1 MNAAERHRLGPS
13 PGLSGGFAFF
23 RFSMEYASRCS
34 MVQPGATKINVWQS
48 SFEFA
53 TSVSPV
59 MQLSVRFRS
68 LLMVILLSV
77 PAFAQGKQ
85 DEPTKKVDGKAG
97 TAEKTDPASEPKAKK
112 ADRNKTKPRTP
123 ATKEEAAQTKIGVR
137 QIKIGGDYVDLVQP
151 SGLDP
156 LSLLGGSAGAT
167 RSFFK
172 LTRFLDSFSE
182 DDDFDH
188 LVVDLSSGFSMN
200 SAQLDELSRHIKNVT
215 DAGKKTHA
223 WLESASREALE
234 IASMCDTVYMADF
247 GEVDFPSVSMQSMY
261 YRDAMD
267 LVGIKASVVRA
278 GDFKGAVE
286 PYLNTRMSDHLRRHY
301 LDMLTT
307 INDAAVDRIAKG
319 RGLKTADVR
328 EMQSKRM
335 WLAKEVLAK
344 GLVDKLA
351 PYGAMQ
357 KAIGEDIGEN
367 LNWVTPNKAAKKEVS
382 FFQLMGEMMA
392 GNNSNGSV
400 QDNTIVVL
408 HLSGAIVDE
417 GGAGS
422 IVAGPTVERIQKL
435 TDEDRV
441 KGVVVRINSPG
452 GSATASEAIRQALKK
467 LAEKKPTVISMG
479 DVAASG
485 GYWISC
491 IGTPIYAERGTV
503 TGSIGVFAMKLS
515 GGALM
520 RRIGLHTENINLD
533 ESASL
538 FSLDRGFTE
547 DEIKAMQKSIDSVY
561 GRFLKLVSGARKIPV
576 EKLRTLAGGRVWSGS
591 QAIRNKLV
599 DQIGG
604 VDDCIGHIAKRAKL
618 GEEYKVTH
626 RPITKSGLDLSSL
639 LGSEDEDI
647 ISIDH
652 LGGRLLQMNSV
663 TLRLLRKQG
672 LNTDTLQLLIKD
684 SLETQQKPT
693 AWLMGPSS
701 LSIR

>member
-1 MNAAERHRLGPS
+1 MRRL
-13 PGLSGGFAFF
+13 
-23 RFSMEYASRCS
+23 
-34 MVQPGATKINVWQS
+34 
-48 SFEFA
+48 
-53 TSVSPV
+53 
-59 MQLSVRFRS
+59 VRFHF
-68 LLMVILLSV
+68 LLMVFLLSV
-77 PAFAQGKQ
+77 PAVAQDKQ
-85 DEPTKKVDGKAG
+85 AEPKKAEQEKSAK
-97 TAEKTDPASEPKAKK
+97 AEKAKPAAANKSQDAEKK
-112 ADRNKTKPRTP
+112 QASKPTNVE
-123 ATKEEAAQTKIGVR
+123 KKEAAPPKIGVR
-137 QIKIGGDYVDLVQP
+137 QIKISGDYVDLVQP
-151 SGLDP
+151 AALDP
-156 LSLLGGSAGAT
+156 LSLLGGAPGAK
-167 RSFFK
+167 RSFFR
-172 LTRFLDSFSE
+172 LTAFLDSFSG
-182 DDDFDH
+182 DADFDH

-200 SAQLDELSRHIKNVT
+200 SAQLDELSRHFKKVA

-223 WLESASREALE
+223 WLESANREALE
-234 IASMCDTVYMADF
+234 IASMCDNVYMADF
-247 GEVDFPSVSMQSMY
+247 GEVDLPSVSMQSMF

-267 LVGIKASVVRA
+267 LVGVKASVVRA

-286 PYLNTRMSDHLRRHY
+286 PYLNARMSDHLRQHY
-301 LDMLTT
+301 LDMLTS

-328 EMQSKRM
+328 ELQSQRM
-335 WLAKEVLAK
+335 WLAKDALAK

-357 KAIGEDIGEN
+357 KAIGDDIGEN
-367 LNWVTPNKAAKKEVS
+367 LNWVTPKKAAKKDVS
-382 FFQLMGEMMA
+382 FFQLMGELI
-392 GNNSNGSV
+392 GGSNSTGSV

-408 HLSGAIVDE
+408 HLSGTIVDE

-422 IVAGPTVERIQKL
+422 IAAGPTVERIQKL

-520 RRIGLHTENINLD
+520 RRVGLHTENIQLD

-547 DEIKAMQKSIDSVY
+547 DETRAMQKSIDSVY
-561 GRFLKLVSGARKIPV
+561 GRFLRLVSGARKIPV

-591 QAIRNKLV
+591 QAIRKKLV

-604 VDDCIGHIAKRAKL
+604 VDDCIRHIAKQAKL
-618 GEEYKVTH
+618 GDQYKVTH
-626 RPITKSGLDLSSL
+626 RPITKPGLDLSSL
-639 LGSEDEDI
+639 LGSEDQDI
-647 ISIDH
+647 IS
-652 LGGRLLQMNSV
+652 LGRQGASLLQANSI
-663 TLRLLRKQG
+663 TLRLLRAQG
-672 LNTDTLQLLIKD
+672 LNTDTLQLLIND
-684 SLETQQKPT
+684 SLETHQKPT

>member
-1 MNAAERHRLGPS
+1 MHPA
-13 PGLSGGFAFF
+13 
-23 RFSMEYASRCS
+23 
-34 MVQPGATKINVWQS
+34 
-48 SFEFA
+48 
-53 TSVSPV
+53 
-59 MQLSVRFRS
+59 VRFRF
-68 LLMVILLSV
+68 LLMVIVLSV
-77 PAFAQGKQ
+77 PTFAQDRQAESSKA
-85 DEPTKKVDGKAG
+85 VNGKA
-97 TAEKTDPASEPKAKK
+97 AKSEKTEPVSAANGKKSDDKDSKKQAPVAKKESPEPKVS
-112 ADRNKTKPRTP
+112 
-123 ATKEEAAQTKIGVR
+123 VR
-137 QIKIGGDYVDLVQP
+137 QIKISGDYVDLVQP
-151 SGLDP
+151 AGLDP
-156 LSLLGGSAGAT
+156 LSLLGGGPGAK
-167 RSFFK
+167 RSYFK
-172 LTRFLDSFSE
+172 LTQFLDSFSG

-200 SAQLDELSRHIKNVT
+200 SAQLDELSRHFKKVT
-215 DAGKKTHA
+215 DSGKKTHA

-247 GEVDFPSVSMQSMY
+247 GEVDIPSVSMQSMF

-267 LVGIKASVVRA
+267 LVGVKASVVRA

-286 PYLNTRMSDHLRRHY
+286 PYLNARMSDHLRQHY
-301 LDMLTT
+301 LSMLTS
-307 INDAAVDRIAKG
+307 INDAAVSRIAKG

-335 WLAKEVLAK
+335 WLAKEALAK

-351 PYGAMQ
+351 PYGSMQ
-357 KAIGEDIGEN
+357 KAIGDDIGQN
-367 LNWVTPNKAAKKEVS
+367 LNWVTPKKAAKKDVS
-382 FFQLMGEMMA
+382 FFQLMGELMA
-392 GNNSNGSV
+392 GSNSNGSV
-400 QDNTIVVL
+400 QDNAIVVL

-422 IVAGPTVERIQKL
+422 IVAGPTVERIEKL

-520 RRIGLHTENINLD
+520 RRIGLHTENIQLD

-547 DEIKAMQKSIDSVY
+547 GETDVMQKSIDSVY

-591 QAIRNKLV
+591 QAIQKKLV

-604 VDDCIGHIAKRAKL
+604 VDDCVRYIAKKAAL
-618 GEEYKVTH
+618 GDKYKVTH

-639 LGSEDEDI
+639 LGGEDEDI
-647 ISIDH
+647 ISIDR
-652 LGGRLLQMNSV
+652 LGARLLQANST

-672 LNTDTLQLLIKD
+672 LNTDTLQLLIND
-684 SLETQQKPT
+684 SLETHQKPT
-693 AWLMGPSS
+693 AWLMDPSC

>member
-1 MNAAERHRLGPS
+1 MSPAMHPS
-13 PGLSGGFAFF
+13 VCF
-23 RFSMEYASRCS
+23 RF
-34 MVQPGATKINVWQS
+34 
-48 SFEFA
+48 
-53 TSVSPV
+53 
-59 MQLSVRFRS
+59 
-68 LLMVILLSV
+68 LLFMIVLSV
-77 PAFAQGKQ
+77 PVLAQDKQAEGKKTAN
-85 DEPTKKVDGKAG
+85 EKAAKG
-97 TAEKTDPASEPKAKK
+97 EKTEPADLPKAKQ
-112 ADRNKTKPRTP
+112 ADKKEAKKPTP
-123 ATKEEAAQTKIGVR
+123 SSKKEAAQPKIGVR
-137 QIKIGGDYVDLVQP
+137 QIKIKGDYVDLVQP

-156 LSLLGGSAGAT
+156 LSLLGSSPGAK

-182 DDDFDH
+182 DDDFKH
-188 LVVDLSSGFSMN
+188 LVVDLSMGFSMN
-200 SAQLDELSRHIKNVT
+200 AAQLDELSRHFKKVT

-247 GEVDFPSVSMQSMY
+247 GEVDLPSVSMQSMY

-267 LVGIKASVVRA
+267 LVGVKASVVRA

-286 PYLNTRMSDHLRRHY
+286 PYLNTRMSDHLRQHY

-328 EMQSKRM
+328 ELQSQRM
-335 WLAKEVLAK
+335 WLAKEALAK

-357 KAIGEDIGEN
+357 EAIGADIGEN
-367 LNWVTPNKAAKKEVS
+367 LNWVTPKKAAKKDVS
-382 FFQLMGEMMA
+382 FFQLMGELMA
-392 GNNSNGSV
+392 GDSSNGSV

-408 HLSGAIVDE
+408 HLSGAIVNE
-417 GGAGS
+417 GGADS
-422 IVAGPTVERIQKL
+422 IAAGPTVERIQKL

-520 RRIGLHTENINLD
+520 RRIGLHTENIQLD

-576 EKLRTLAGGRVWSGS
+576 EKLRMLAGGRVWSGS
-591 QAIRNKLV
+591 QAVRRKLV

-604 VDDCIGHIAKRAKL
+604 VDDCIRHIAKKAEL
-618 GEEYKVTH
+618 GDEYKVTH

-639 LGSEDEDI
+639 LGGEDEDI
-647 ISIDH
+647 ISIDR
-652 LGGRLLQMNSV
+652 LGGKLLQANSV
-663 TLRLLRKQG
+663 TLRLLRTQG
-672 LNTDTLQLLIKD
+672 LNTDTLQLLIND
-684 SLETQQKPT
+684 SLETHQKPT
-693 AWLMGPSS
+693 AWLMAPSS

>member
-1 MNAAERHRLGPS
+1 M
-13 PGLSGGFAFF
+13 
-23 RFSMEYASRCS
+23 
-34 MVQPGATKINVWQS
+34 QP
-48 SFEFA
+48 
-53 TSVSPV
+53 
-59 MQLSVRFRS
+59 SVRFCF
-68 LLMVILLSV
+68 LLMVMLLSV
-77 PAFAQGKQ
+77 PVLAQDKQ
-85 DEPTKKVDGKAG
+85 AVEKKSVDGKA
-97 TAEKTDPASEPKAKK
+97 TKAEKAEPVSEAKPADKK
-112 ADRNKTKPRTP
+112 AEKKPNS
-123 ATKEEAAQTKIGVR
+123 AVDKEAPKPKIGVR
-137 QIKIGGDYVDLVQP
+137 QIKISGDYVDLVQP
-151 SGLDP
+151 AGLDP
-156 LSLLGGSAGAT
+156 LSLLSGGPGAT
-167 RSFFK
+167 RSYFK
-172 LTRFLDSFSE
+172 LTSFLDSFSE

-200 SAQLDELSRHIKNVT
+200 SAQLDELSRHLKKVT

-247 GEVDFPSVSMQSMY
+247 GEVDFPSVSMQSMF

-267 LVGIKASVVRA
+267 LVGVKASVVRA

-286 PYLNTRMSDHLRRHY
+286 PYLNSRMSDHLRQHY
-301 LDMLTT
+301 LNMLIS

-328 EMQSKRM
+328 EMQSQRM
-335 WLAKEVLAK
+335 WIAKEALAK

-351 PYGAMQ
+351 PYGSMQ
-357 KAIGEDIGEN
+357 QAIGDDIGDN
-367 LNWVTPNKAAKKEVS
+367 LNWVTPKKAAKKDVS
-382 FFQLMGEMMA
+382 FFQLMGELMA
-392 GNNSNGSV
+392 GSSSNGSV

-422 IVAGPTVERIQKL
+422 IAAGPTVEQIQKL
-435 TDEDRV
+435 TDEERV

-467 LAEKKPTVISMG
+467 LAEKKPTVVSMG

-520 RRIGLHTENINLD
+520 RRIGLHTENIELD

-547 DEIKAMQKSIDSVY
+547 DETKSLQKSIDSVY

-576 EKLRTLAGGRVWSGS
+576 DKLRTLAGGRVWSGT

-604 VDDCIGHIAKRAKL
+604 VDDCIQHIAKKARL
-618 GEEYKVTH
+618 GDEYKVTH

-647 ISIDH
+647 ISIDR
-652 LGGRLLQMNSV
+652 LGGRLLQANST

-672 LNTDTLQLLIKD
+672 LNTDTLQLLIND
-684 SLETQQKPT
+684 SLETHQKPT

>member
-1 MNAAERHRLGPS
+1 MSVVACLRAALLVALISFTAYGQDQKADS
-13 PGLSGGFAFF
+13 QNVGGDKPAPAAADE
-23 RFSMEYASRCS
+23 SKS
-34 MVQPGATKINVWQS
+34 
-48 SFEFA
+48 
-53 TSVSPV
+53 SVSD
-59 MQLSVRFRS
+59 
-68 LLMVILLSV
+68 
-77 PAFAQGKQ
+77 KQ
-85 DEPTKKVDGKAG
+85 ADKRTDSKQ
-97 TAEKTDPASEPKAKK
+97 AEAAKK
-112 ADRNKTKPRTP
+112 PEP
-123 ATKEEAAQTKIGVR
+123 EVKIGVR
-137 QIKIGGDYVDLVQP
+137 QIKMSGDYVDLVQP
-151 SGLDP
+151 VGLDP
-156 LSLLGGSAGAT
+156 LSLLGGSPGAQ

-172 LTRFLDSFSE
+172 LTSFLDRFAK

-188 LVVDLSSGFSMN
+188 LVIDLSSGFSMN
-200 SAQLDELSRHIKNVT
+200 SAQLDELSRHFKKVA

-234 IASMCDTVYMADF
+234 VASMCDRVYMADF
-247 GEVDFPSVSMQSMY
+247 GEVDLPSVSMQSMF

-267 LVGIKASVVRA
+267 LVGVKASVVRA

-286 PYLNTRMSDHLRRHY
+286 PYLNAKMSDHLRQHY

-319 RGLKTADVR
+319 RGLKPADVR
-328 EMQSKRM
+328 QMQARRM
-335 WLAKEVLAK
+335 WLAKEALAH

-351 PYGAMQ
+351 PYGSMQ
-357 KAIGEDIGEN
+357 KTIGEEIGES
-367 LNWVTPNKAAKKEVS
+367 LNWVTPKKAAKKNVS
-382 FFQLMGEMMA
+382 FFQLMGEIMA
-392 GNNSNGSV
+392 GNQSSGSV
-400 QDNTIVVL
+400 QDDTIVVL
-408 HLSGAIVDE
+408 HLSGSIVDA

-422 IVAGPTVERIQKL
+422 IAAGTTVERIEKL
-435 TDEDRV
+435 TNEDRV

-520 RRIGLHTENINLD
+520 RRVGLHTENIQLD

-538 FSLDRGFTE
+538 FSLDRGFT
-547 DEIKAMQKSIDSVY
+547 DEEVNAMQKSIDSVY
-561 GRFLKLVSGARKIPV
+561 GRFLKLVSSDREIPI

-591 QAIRNKLV
+591 QALRRKLV

-604 VDDCIGHIAKRAKL
+604 VDDCVAYIAKKADL
-618 GEEYKVTH
+618 GDEYKVTH
-626 RPITKSGLDLSSL
+626 RPLTESGLDLSSL
-639 LGSEDEDI
+639 LGNEDNDI
-647 ISIDH
+647 ISINPR
-652 LGGRLLQMNSV
+652 GGGLLPLDSAA
-663 TLRLLRKQG
+663 LKLLRAQG
-672 LNTDTLQLLIKD
+672 LNTETLQLLIRD
-684 SLETQQKPT
+684 SLESKQKPT
-693 AWLMGPSS
+693 TWLMGPAS

>member
-1 MNAAERHRLGPS
+1 MPR
-13 PGLSGGFAFF
+13 PG
-23 RFSMEYASRCS
+23 E
-34 MVQPGATKINVWQS
+34 TKLVARQS

-53 TSVSPV
+53 LPVSPA
-59 MQLSVRFRS
+59 MHPSVRFRS
-68 LLMVILLSV
+68 LLTVILLSV
-77 PAFAQGKQ
+77 PALAQDKQ
-85 DEPTKKVDGKAG
+85 AEATKTVDGKAAK
-97 TAEKTDPASEPKAKK
+97 AEKTEPASPPKAKQ
-112 ADRNKTKPRTP
+112 ADKKETKKPTP
-123 ATKEEAAQTKIGVR
+123 AAKKEAPQPKIGVR
-137 QIKIGGDYVDLVQP
+137 QIKISGDYVDLVQP
-151 SGLDP
+151 AGLDP
-156 LSLLGGSAGAT
+156 LSLLGGSPSAQ

-188 LVVDLSSGFSMN
+188 LVVDFSSGFSMN
-200 SAQLDELSRHIKNVT
+200 SAQLDELSRHFKKVT

-247 GEVDFPSVSMQSMY
+247 GEVDLPSVSMQSMF
-261 YRDAMD
+261 YRDALD
-267 LVGIKASVVRA
+267 LVGVKASVVRA

-286 PYLNTRMSDHLRRHY
+286 PYLNARMSDHLRQHY

-328 EMQSKRM
+328 ELQSQRM
-335 WLAKEVLAK
+335 WLAKDALAK

-357 KAIGEDIGEN
+357 KAIGDDIGEN
-367 LNWVTPNKAAKKEVS
+367 LNWVTPQKAAKKEVS
-382 FFQLMGEMMA
+382 FFQLMGELMA
-392 GNNSNGSV
+392 GNKSSGSV

-408 HLSGAIVDE
+408 HLSGAIVDQ

-422 IVAGPTVERIQKL
+422 IAAGPTVERIQKL

-520 RRIGLHTENINLD
+520 RRIGLHTENIHLD

-547 DEIKAMQKSIDSVY
+547 DESKAMQKSIDSVY

-591 QAIRNKLV
+591 QAVRKKLV

-604 VDDCIGHIAKRAKL
+604 VDDCIRHIAKKAEL
-618 GEEYKVTH
+618 GDEYKVTH

-639 LGSEDEDI
+639 LGSEDSDI
-647 ISIDH
+647 ISIDR
-652 LGGRLLQMNSV
+652 LGGRLLPTNSIAV
-663 TLRLLRKQG
+663 RLLKTQG
-672 LNTDTLQLLIKD
+672 LNTDTLQLLIND
-684 SLETQQKPT
+684 SLETHQKPT

>member
-1 MNAAERHRLGPS
+1 MRS
-13 PGLSGGFAFF
+13 SVWF
-23 RFSMEYASRCS
+23 RC
-34 MVQPGATKINVWQS
+34 
-48 SFEFA
+48 
-53 TSVSPV
+53 
-59 MQLSVRFRS
+59 
-68 LLMVILLSV
+68 LLLLLVLSV
-77 PAFAQGKQ
+77 PALAQ
-85 DEPTKKVDGKAG
+85 DRPSEPAKPGDGKAG
-97 TAEKTDPASEPKAKK
+97 KTEKTEPASPPKATGANEKE
-112 ADRNKTKPRTP
+112 ATKPTP
-123 ATKEEAAQTKIGVR
+123 ATKKAETKKAETKKDEAKKAEAKKEVTPPKIGVR
-137 QIKIGGDYVDLVQP
+137 QIKISGDYVDLVQP
-151 SGLDP
+151 AGLDP
-156 LSLLGGSAGAT
+156 LSLLSGSPGAK

-172 LTRFLDSFSE
+172 LTSFLDRFTD
-182 DDDFDH
+182 DDDFGH
-188 LVVDLSSGFSMN
+188 LVVDLSSGFTMN
-200 SAQLDELSRHIKNVT
+200 SAQLDELSRHFEKVT

-234 IASMCDTVYMADF
+234 VASMCDTVYMADF

-261 YRDAMD
+261 YRDALD
-267 LVGIKASVVRA
+267 LVGVKASVVRA

-286 PYLNTRMSDHLRRHY
+286 PYLHERMSDHLRQHY
-301 LDMLTT
+301 LAMLTT

-328 EMQSKRM
+328 QLQSQRM
-335 WLAKEVLAK
+335 WLAKEALAK

-357 KAIGEDIGEN
+357 KAIGDDIGEN
-367 LNWVTPNKAAKKEVS
+367 LNWVTPKKAAKKDVS
-382 FFQLMGEMMA
+382 FFQLMGELMA

-408 HLSGAIVDE
+408 HLSGTIVDE
-417 GGAGS
+417 GGADS
-422 IVAGPTVERIQKL
+422 IAAGPTVERIQKL

-520 RRIGLHTENINLD
+520 RRIGLHTENIQLD

-547 DEIKAMQKSIDSVY
+547 DETRAMQKSIDSVY

-591 QAIRNKLV
+591 QAVRRKLV

-604 VDDCIGHIAKRAKL
+604 VDDCIQHIAKKANL
-618 GEEYKVTH
+618 GDQYKVTH

-639 LGSEDEDI
+639 LSGEDEDI
-647 ISIDH
+647 ISIDG
-652 LGGRLLQMNSV
+652 LGSRLLQANSV
-663 TLRLLRKQG
+663 TLRLLRTQG
-672 LNTDTLQLLIKD
+672 LNTDTLQLLIND
-684 SLETQQKPT
+684 SLETHQKPT

-701 LSIR
+701 LSVR

>member
-1 MNAAERHRLGPS
+1 AP
-13 PGLSGGFAFF
+13 
-23 RFSMEYASRCS
+23 
-34 MVQPGATKINVWQS
+34 I
-48 SFEFA
+48 
-53 TSVSPV
+53 VSPA
-59 MQLSVRFRS
+59 MRRSVRF
-68 LLMVILLSV
+68 LLMVFVLSV
-77 PAFAQGKQ
+77 PVLAQDKLS
-85 DEPTKKVDGKAG
+85 EATKTVDGKVAKVEKID
-97 TAEKTDPASEPKAKK
+97 TADTPKAKQ
-112 ADRNKTKPRTP
+112 ADKKGAKKP
-123 ATKEEAAQTKIGVR
+123 ASALKKEAPQPKIGVR
-137 QIKIGGDYVDLVQP
+137 QIKISGDYVDLVQP
-151 SGLDP
+151 AGLDP
-156 LSLLGGSAGAT
+156 LSLLGSGPGAK
-167 RSFFK
+167 RSYFK
-172 LTRFLDSFSE
+172 LTSFLDSFSE
-182 DDDFDH
+182 DDNFDH

-200 SAQLDELSRHIKNVT
+200 SAQLDELSRHIKKVT

-247 GEVDFPSVSMQSMY
+247 GEVDFPSVSMQSIF

-267 LVGIKASVVRA
+267 LVGVKASVVRA

-286 PYLNTRMSDHLRRHY
+286 PYLNARMSDHLRQHY
-301 LDMLTT
+301 LNMLTS

-319 RGLKTADVR
+319 RGLETADVR
-328 EMQSKRM
+328 EMQSQRI
-335 WLAKEVLAK
+335 WVAKEALAK

-367 LNWVTPNKAAKKEVS
+367 LNWVTPKKAAKKDVS
-382 FFQLMGEMMA
+382 FFQLMGELMA
-392 GNNSNGSV
+392 GDNSNGSV

-422 IVAGPTVERIQKL
+422 IAAGPTVERIQKL

-491 IGTPIYAERGTV
+491 IGTPIYAERGTI

-520 RRIGLHTENINLD
+520 RRIGLHTENIQLD
-533 ESASL
+533 ESANL
-538 FSLDRGFTE
+538 LSLDRGFTE
-547 DEIKAMQKSIDSVY
+547 DEMMVMQKSIDSVY

-591 QAIRNKLV
+591 QAVRKKLV

-604 VDDCIGHIAKRAKL
+604 VDDCIRHIAKKAEL
-618 GEEYKVTH
+618 GDEYRVTH
-626 RPITKSGLDLSSL
+626 RPVTKSGLDLSSL

-647 ISIDH
+647 ISIDR
-652 LGGRLLQMNSV
+652 LGGRMIEANSI
-663 TLRLLRKQG
+663 TLRFLRAQG
-672 LNTDTLQLLIKD
+672 LNTDTLQLLIND
-684 SLETQQKPT
+684 SLKARQKPT

>member
-1 MNAAERHRLGPS
+1 MVCVTHSLFSLDVPPVCWLCAFQEIADVEKIVGVPDGSDFFHFVWETTFQYSKLS
-13 PGLSGGFAFF
+13 PG
-23 RFSMEYASRCS
+23 E
-34 MVQPGATKINVWQS
+34 TKLVGQQT

-53 TSVSPV
+53 PPMSPAMHPSVCF
-59 MQLSVRFRS
+59 RF
-68 LLMVILLSV
+68 LLFMIVLSV
-77 PAFAQGKQ
+77 PVLAQDKQAEGKKTAN
-85 DEPTKKVDGKAG
+85 EKAAKG
-97 TAEKTDPASEPKAKK
+97 EKTEPADLPKAKQ
-112 ADRNKTKPRTP
+112 ADKKEAKKPTP
-123 ATKEEAAQTKIGVR
+123 SAKKEAAQPKIGVR
-137 QIKIGGDYVDLVQP
+137 QIKIKGDYVDLVQP

-156 LSLLGGSAGAT
+156 LSLLGSSPGAK

-182 DDDFDH
+182 DDDFNH
-188 LVVDLSSGFSMN
+188 LVVDLSMGFSMN
-200 SAQLDELSRHIKNVT
+200 AAQLDELSRHFKKVT

-247 GEVDFPSVSMQSMY
+247 GEVDLPSVSMQSMY

-267 LVGIKASVVRA
+267 LVGVKASVVRA

-286 PYLNTRMSDHLRRHY
+286 PYLNTRMSDHLRQHY

-328 EMQSKRM
+328 ELQSQRM
-335 WLAKEVLAK
+335 WLAKEALAK

-357 KAIGEDIGEN
+357 EAIGADIGEN
-367 LNWVTPNKAAKKEVS
+367 LNWVTPKKAAKKDVS
-382 FFQLMGEMMA
+382 FFQLMGELMA
-392 GNNSNGSV
+392 GDSSNGSV

-408 HLSGAIVDE
+408 HLSGAIVNE
-417 GGAGS
+417 GGADS
-422 IVAGPTVERIQKL
+422 IAAGPTVERIQKL

-520 RRIGLHTENINLD
+520 RRIGLHTENIQLD

-561 GRFLKLVSGARKIPV
+561 GRFLKLVSGPER
-576 EKLRTLAGGRVWSGS
+576 S
-591 QAIRNKLV
+591 QWKNFACWLV
-599 DQIGG
+599 AEFGPE
-604 VDDCIGHIAKRAKL
+604 AKRFA
-618 GEEYKVTH
+618 E
-626 RPITKSGLDLSSL
+626 
-639 LGSEDEDI
+639 
-647 ISIDH
+647 
-652 LGGRLLQMNSV
+652 
-663 TLRLLRKQG
+663 
-672 LNTDTLQLLIKD
+672 
-684 SLETQQKPT
+684 
-693 AWLMGPSS
+693 S
-701 LSIR
+701 LSIKLAESTIAFGTSPRKQSLGTNIK

>member
-1 MNAAERHRLGPS
+1 MHPA
-13 PGLSGGFAFF
+13 
-23 RFSMEYASRCS
+23 
-34 MVQPGATKINVWQS
+34 
-48 SFEFA
+48 
-53 TSVSPV
+53 
-59 MQLSVRFRS
+59 VRFRS
-68 LLMVILLSV
+68 FLMVVLLSV
-77 PAFAQGKQ
+77 PTFAQDKQ
-85 DEPTKKVDGKAG
+85 SDSSKTVDGKAAK
-97 TAEKTDPASEPKAKK
+97 AEKTEPASAANVKRADGKEAKK
-112 ADRNKTKPRTP
+112 QAP
-123 ATKEEAAQTKIGVR
+123 AAKKESPEPKIGVR
-137 QIKIGGDYVDLVQP
+137 QIKISGDYVDLVQP
-151 SGLDP
+151 AGLDP
-156 LSLLGGSAGAT
+156 LSLLGGAPGAK
-167 RSFFK
+167 RSYFK
-172 LTRFLDSFSE
+172 LTQFLDSFSG

-200 SAQLDELSRHIKNVT
+200 SAQLDELSRHFKKVT

-247 GEVDFPSVSMQSMY
+247 GEVDIPSVSMQSMF

-267 LVGIKASVVRA
+267 LVGVKASVVRA

-286 PYLNTRMSDHLRRHY
+286 PYLNARMSDHLRQHY
-301 LDMLTT
+301 LAMLTS
-307 INDAAVDRIAKG
+307 INDAAVSRIAKG

-335 WLAKEVLAK
+335 WLAKEALAK

-351 PYGAMQ
+351 PYGSMQ
-357 KAIGEDIGEN
+357 KAIGDDIGEN
-367 LNWVTPNKAAKKEVS
+367 LNWVTPKKAAKKDVS
-382 FFQLMGEMMA
+382 FFQLMGELMA
-392 GNNSNGSV
+392 GSNSSGSV
-400 QDNTIVVL
+400 QDNAIVVL

-422 IVAGPTVERIQKL
+422 IAAGPTVERIEKL

-467 LAEKKPTVISMG
+467 LAEKKPTVVSMG

-520 RRIGLHTENINLD
+520 RRIGLHTENIQLD

-547 DEIKAMQKSIDSVY
+547 GETEVMQKSIDSVY

-591 QAIRNKLV
+591 QAVRKKLV

-604 VDDCIGHIAKRAKL
+604 VDDCIRYIAQKAEL
-618 GEEYKVTH
+618 GDEYKVTH

-639 LGSEDEDI
+639 LGGEDEDI
-647 ISIDH
+647 ISVDR
-652 LGGRLLQMNSV
+652 LGARLLQANST

-672 LNTDTLQLLIKD
+672 LNTDTLQLLIND
-684 SLETQQKPT
+684 SLETHQKPT
-693 AWLMGPSS
+693 AWLMAPSC

>member
-1 MNAAERHRLGPS
+1 
-13 PGLSGGFAFF
+13 
-23 RFSMEYASRCS
+23 
-34 MVQPGATKINVWQS
+34 
-48 SFEFA
+48 
-53 TSVSPV
+53 
-59 MQLSVRFRS
+59 
-68 LLMVILLSV
+68 MVILLSV
-77 PAFAQGKQ
+77 PAFAQDKQ
-85 DEPTKKVDGKAG
+85 AESTKAVDGKAAK
-97 TAEKTDPASEPKAKK
+97 AEKAKPESASKPQQADKKETKKPAQAVRKE
-112 ADRNKTKPRTP
+112 TP
-123 ATKEEAAQTKIGVR
+123 QPKIGVR
-137 QIKIGGDYVDLVQP
+137 QIKISGAYVDLVQP
-151 SGLDP
+151 AGLDP
-156 LSLLGGSAGAT
+156 LSLLGGGPGAT
-167 RSFFK
+167 RSYFK
-172 LTRFLDSFSE
+172 LTQFLDSFSE

-188 LVVDLSSGFSMN
+188 LVVDLSSGFTMN
-200 SAQLDELSRHIKNVT
+200 SAQLDELSRHFSRVT

-247 GEVDFPSVSMQSMY
+247 GEVDIPSVSMQSMF

-267 LVGIKASVVRA
+267 LVGVKASVVRA

-286 PYLNTRMSDHLRRHY
+286 PYLNARMSDHLRQHY
-301 LDMLTT
+301 LDMLQS

-335 WLAKEVLAK
+335 WLAKEALAK

-357 KAIGEDIGEN
+357 KTIGDDIGEN
-367 LNWVTPNKAAKKEVS
+367 LNWVTPKKAAKKDVS
-382 FFQLMGEMMA
+382 FFQLMGELMA

-422 IVAGPTVERIQKL
+422 IAAGPTVERINKL
-435 TDEDRV
+435 TDEERV

-520 RRIGLHTENINLD
+520 RRIGLHTENIQLD

-538 FSLDRGFTE
+538 FSLDRGFTD
-547 DEIKAMQKSIDSVY
+547 DETRALQKSIDSVY
-561 GRFLKLVSGARKIPV
+561 GRFLKLVSGDRKIPV

-591 QAIRNKLV
+591 QAIRKKLV

-604 VDDCIGHIAKRAKL
+604 VDDCIRHIAKKAEL
-618 GEEYKVTH
+618 GDEYKVTH

-647 ISIDH
+647 ISIGRI
-652 LGGRLLQMNSV
+652 GGRLLQANSI
-663 TLRLLRKQG
+663 TLGLLKKQG
-672 LNTDTLQLLIKD
+672 LNTDTLQLLIND
-684 SLETQQKPT
+684 SLDVHQKPT
-693 AWLMGPSS
+693 TWLMGPSS

>member
-1 MNAAERHRLGPS
+1 MQRLVH
-13 PGLSGGFAFF
+13 F
-23 RFSMEYASRCS
+23 RF
-34 MVQPGATKINVWQS
+34 
-48 SFEFA
+48 
-53 TSVSPV
+53 
-59 MQLSVRFRS
+59 
-68 LLMVILLSV
+68 LLIVILLSA
-77 PAFAQGKQ
+77 PTLAQDKKTVAAKLSEGQ
-85 DEPTKKVDGKAG
+85 ATKAEK
-97 TAEKTDPASEPKAKK
+97 AEKTEEVTSPNSKQADKEQTKKPTPGAKK
-112 ADRNKTKPRTP
+112 ESP
-123 ATKEEAAQTKIGVR
+123 QTKIGVR
-137 QIKIGGDYVDLVQP
+137 QINISGDYVDLVQP
-151 SGLDP
+151 TGLDP
-156 LSLLGGSAGAT
+156 LSLLGGPPGSK

-172 LTRFLDSFSE
+172 LTRFLDTFSADE
-182 DDDFDH
+182 NFDH
-188 LVVDLSSGFSMN
+188 LVVDLSSSFSMN
-200 SAQLDELSRHIKNVT
+200 SAQLDELSRRIKRVR
-215 DAGKKTHA
+215 DAGKKTYA

-234 IASMCDTVYMADF
+234 IAAMCDTVYMADL
-247 GEVDFPSVSMQSMY
+247 GEVDLPSVSMQSIF

-267 LVGIKASVVRA
+267 LVGVKASVVRA

-286 PYLNTRMSDHLRRHY
+286 PYLNARMSDHLRQHY

-328 EMQSKRM
+328 ELQSQRM
-335 WLAKEVLAK
+335 WLAKEALAK

-351 PYGAMQ
+351 PYGSMQ
-357 KAIGEDIGEN
+357 KAIGDDIGEN
-367 LNWVTPNKAAKKEVS
+367 LNWVTPKKAAKKDIS
-382 FFQLMGEMMA
+382 FFQLMGEIMA
-392 GNNSNGSV
+392 GNNSNGSF

-422 IVAGPTVERIQKL
+422 IVAGPTVEQIEKL

-520 RRIGLHTENINLD
+520 RRLGLHTENIQLD

-538 FSLDRGFTE
+538 FLLDRGFSEGET
-547 DEIKAMQKSIDSVY
+547 KAIQKSIDSVY
-561 GRFLKLVSGARKIPV
+561 GRFLKLVSGSRKIPV

-591 QAIRNKLV
+591 QAIRRKLV

-604 VDDCIGHIAKRAKL
+604 VDDCIAHIAKKAAL
-618 GEEYKVTH
+618 GDEYRVTH
-626 RPITKSGLDLSSL
+626 RPITKSGLDLGSL
-639 LGSEDEDI
+639 LGGEDEDI
-647 ISIDH
+647 ISINY
-652 LGGRLLQMNSV
+652 LGGRLLQSSPLP
-663 TLRLLRKQG
+663 LRLLKAQG
-672 LNTDTLQLLIKD
+672 LNMDTLQLLIND
-684 SLETQQKPT
+684 SLSANKKPT

>member
-1 MNAAERHRLGPS
+1 MSVVACLRAALLVALISFTAYGQDQKADS
-13 PGLSGGFAFF
+13 QNVGGDKPAPAAADE
-23 RFSMEYASRCS
+23 SKS
-34 MVQPGATKINVWQS
+34 
-48 SFEFA
+48 
-53 TSVSPV
+53 SVSD
-59 MQLSVRFRS
+59 
-68 LLMVILLSV
+68 
-77 PAFAQGKQ
+77 KQ
-85 DEPTKKVDGKAG
+85 ADKRTDSKQ
-97 TAEKTDPASEPKAKK
+97 AEAAKK
-112 ADRNKTKPRTP
+112 PEP
-123 ATKEEAAQTKIGVR
+123 EVKIGVR
-137 QIKIGGDYVDLVQP
+137 QIKMSGDYVDLVQP
-151 SGLDP
+151 VGLDP
-156 LSLLGGSAGAT
+156 LSLLGGSPGAQ

-172 LTRFLDSFSE
+172 LTSFLDRFAK

-188 LVVDLSSGFSMN
+188 LVIDLSSGFSMN
-200 SAQLDELSRHIKNVT
+200 SAQLDELSRHFKKVA

-234 IASMCDTVYMADF
+234 VASMCDRVYMADF
-247 GEVDFPSVSMQSMY
+247 GEVDLPSVSMQSMF

-267 LVGIKASVVRA
+267 LVGVKASVVRA

-286 PYLNTRMSDHLRRHY
+286 PYLNAKMSDHLRQHY

-319 RGLKTADVR
+319 RGLKPADVR
-328 EMQSKRM
+328 QMQARRM
-335 WLAKEVLAK
+335 WLAKEALAH

-351 PYGAMQ
+351 PYGSMQ
-357 KAIGEDIGEN
+357 KTIGEEIGES
-367 LNWVTPNKAAKKEVS
+367 LNWVTPKKAAKKNVS
-382 FFQLMGEMMA
+382 FFQLMGEIMA
-392 GNNSNGSV
+392 GNQSSGSV
-400 QDNTIVVL
+400 QDDTIVVL
-408 HLSGAIVDE
+408 HLSGSIVDA

-422 IVAGPTVERIQKL
+422 IAAGTTVERIEKL
-435 TDEDRV
+435 TNEDRV

-520 RRIGLHTENINLD
+520 RRVGLHTENIQLD

-538 FSLDRGFTE
+538 FSLDRGFT
-547 DEIKAMQKSIDSVY
+547 DEEVNAMQKSIDSVY
-561 GRFLKLVSGARKIPV
+561 GRFLKLVSSDREIPI

-591 QAIRNKLV
+591 QALRRKLV

-604 VDDCIGHIAKRAKL
+604 VDDCVAYIAKKADL
-618 GEEYKVTH
+618 GDEYKVTH
-626 RPITKSGLDLSSL
+626 RPLTESGLDLSSL
-639 LGSEDEDI
+639 LGNEDNDI
-647 ISIDH
+647 ISINPR
-652 LGGRLLQMNSV
+652 GGGLLPLDSAA
-663 TLRLLRKQG
+663 LKLLRAQG
-672 LNTDTLQLLIKD
+672 LNTETLQLLIQD
-684 SLETQQKPT
+684 SLESKQKPT
-693 AWLMGPSS
+693 TWLMGPAS

>member
-1 MNAAERHRLGPS
+1 MSVVACLRAALLVALISFTAYGQEQKADSANA
-13 PGLSGGFAFF
+13 GGDKPAPAAAD
-23 RFSMEYASRCS
+23 AS
-34 MVQPGATKINVWQS
+34 KS
-48 SFEFA
+48 SA
-53 TSVSPV
+53 SDKQADRRTD
-59 MQLSVRFRS
+59 
-68 LLMVILLSV
+68 
-77 PAFAQGKQ
+77 GKQ
-85 DEPTKKVDGKAG
+85 
-97 TAEKTDPASEPKAKK
+97 AEAAKK
-112 ADRNKTKPRTP
+112 PEP
-123 ATKEEAAQTKIGVR
+123 EVKIGVR
-137 QIKIGGDYVDLVQP
+137 QIKISGDYVDLVQP
-151 SGLDP
+151 VGLDP
-156 LSLLGGSAGAT
+156 LSLLGGSPGAQ

-172 LTRFLDSFSE
+172 LTSFLDRFAK

-188 LVVDLSSGFSMN
+188 LVIDLSSGFSMN
-200 SAQLDELSRHIKNVT
+200 SAQLDELSRHFKKVA

-234 IASMCDTVYMADF
+234 VASMCDRVYMADF
-247 GEVDFPSVSMQSMY
+247 GEVDLPSVSMQSMF

-267 LVGIKASVVRA
+267 LVGVKASVVRA

-286 PYLNTRMSDHLRRHY
+286 PYLNAKMSDHLRQHY

-319 RGLKTADVR
+319 RGLKPADVR
-328 EMQSKRM
+328 QMQARRM
-335 WLAKEVLAK
+335 WLAKEALAQ

-351 PYGAMQ
+351 PYGSMQ
-357 KAIGEDIGEN
+357 KTIGEEIGEN
-367 LNWVTPNKAAKKEVS
+367 LNWVTPKKAAKKNVS
-382 FFQLMGEMMA
+382 FFQLMGEIMA
-392 GNNSNGSV
+392 GNQSSGSV
-400 QDNTIVVL
+400 QDDTIVVL
-408 HLSGAIVDE
+408 HLSGSIVDA

-422 IVAGPTVERIQKL
+422 IAAGTTVERIEKL
-435 TDEDRV
+435 TNEDRV

-520 RRIGLHTENINLD
+520 RRVGLHTENIQLD

-538 FSLDRGFTE
+538 FSLDRGFT
-547 DEIKAMQKSIDSVY
+547 DEEVNAMQKSIDSVY
-561 GRFLKLVSGARKIPV
+561 GRFLKLVSSDREIPI

-591 QAIRNKLV
+591 QALRRKLV

-604 VDDCIGHIAKRAKL
+604 VDDCVAYIAKKADL
-618 GEEYKVTH
+618 GDEYKVTH
-626 RPITKSGLDLSSL
+626 RPLTESGLDLSGL
-639 LGSEDEDI
+639 LGNEDNDI
-647 ISIDH
+647 ISINP
-652 LGGRLLQMNSV
+652 LGGGLLPLDSAA
-663 TLRLLRKQG
+663 LKLLRAQG
-672 LNTDTLQLLIKD
+672 LNTETLQLLIRD
-684 SLETQQKPT
+684 SLESKQKPT
-693 AWLMGPSS
+693 TWLMGPAS

>member
-1 MNAAERHRLGPS
+1 MHR
-13 PGLSGGFAFF
+13 
-23 RFSMEYASRCS
+23 
-34 MVQPGATKINVWQS
+34 
-48 SFEFA
+48 
-53 TSVSPV
+53 
-59 MQLSVRFRS
+59 SVRFRS
-68 LLMVILLSV
+68 LLMVFVLSFPV
-77 PAFAQGKQ
+77 FAQ
-85 DEPTKKVDGKAG
+85 DEPSESTKTVDGKA
-97 TAEKTDPASEPKAKK
+97 AKVEKTETADTPKAKQ
-112 ADRNKTKPRTP
+112 ADKKGAKKPAP
-123 ATKEEAAQTKIGVR
+123 AAKKPAAKKEAPQPKIGIR
-137 QIKIGGDYVDLVQP
+137 QIKISGDYVDLVQP
-151 SGLDP
+151 AGLDP
-156 LSLLGGSAGAT
+156 LSLLGSGPGAK

-200 SAQLDELSRHIKNVT
+200 SAQLDELRRHIKKVT

-247 GEVDFPSVSMQSMY
+247 GEVDFPSVSMQSMF
-261 YRDAMD
+261 YRDALD
-267 LVGIKASVVRA
+267 LVGVKASVVRA

-286 PYLNTRMSDHLRRHY
+286 PYLNARMSDHLRQHY
-301 LDMLTT
+301 LDMLTS

-328 EMQSKRM
+328 EMQSQRI
-335 WLAKEVLAK
+335 WVAKEALAK

-367 LNWVTPNKAAKKEVS
+367 LNWVTPKKAAKKDVS
-382 FFQLMGEMMA
+382 FFQLMGELMA
-392 GNNSNGSV
+392 GDNSNGSV

-422 IVAGPTVERIQKL
+422 IAAGPTVERIQKL

-491 IGTPIYAERGTV
+491 IGTPIYAERGTI

-520 RRIGLHTENINLD
+520 RRIGLHTENIQLD
-533 ESASL
+533 ESANL
-538 FSLDRGFTE
+538 LSLDRGFTE
-547 DEIKAMQKSIDSVY
+547 DETMVMQKSIDSVY

-591 QAIRNKLV
+591 QAIRKKLV

-604 VDDCIGHIAKRAKL
+604 VDDCIRHIAKKAEL
-618 GEEYKVTH
+618 GDEYKVTH
-626 RPITKSGLDLSSL
+626 RPVTKSGLDLSSL

-647 ISIDH
+647 ISIDR
-652 LGGRLLQMNSV
+652 LGGRMIEANSI
-663 TLRLLRKQG
+663 TLRLLRAQG
-672 LNTDTLQLLIKD
+672 LNTDTLQLLIND
-684 SLETQQKPT
+684 SLKARQKPT

>member
-1 MNAAERHRLGPS
+1 
-13 PGLSGGFAFF
+13 
-23 RFSMEYASRCS
+23 
-34 MVQPGATKINVWQS
+34 
-48 SFEFA
+48 
-53 TSVSPV
+53 
-59 MQLSVRFRS
+59 
-68 LLMVILLSV
+68 MVIMLSV
-77 PAFAQGKQ
+77 PGLAQDKQ
-85 DEPTKKVDGKAG
+85 SDSKKAVDGKAVK
-97 TAEKTDPASEPKAKK
+97 AEKAASASARNAQQADKKEVKKPTSAAKK
-112 ADRNKTKPRTP
+112 AAP
-123 ATKEEAAQTKIGVR
+123 APKIGVR
-137 QIKIGGDYVDLVQP
+137 QIKISGDYVDLVQP
-151 SGLDP
+151 AGLDP
-156 LSLLGGSAGAT
+156 LSLLGGGPGAK
-167 RSFFK
+167 RSYFK
-172 LTRFLDSFSE
+172 LTQFLDSFSG
-182 DDDFDH
+182 DDDYDH

-200 SAQLDELSRHIKNVT
+200 SAQLDELSRHFRKVT

-223 WLESASREALE
+223 WLESASRETLE

-247 GEVDFPSVSMQSMY
+247 GEVDLPSVAMQSMF

-267 LVGIKASVVRA
+267 LVGVKASVVRA

-286 PYLNTRMSDHLRRHY
+286 PYLNSRMSDHLRQHY
-301 LDMLTT
+301 LNMLTS

-328 EMQSKRM
+328 EMQSQRM
-335 WLAKEVLAK
+335 WLAKEALAK

-357 KAIGEDIGEN
+357 KTIGDDIGEN
-367 LNWVTPNKAAKKEVS
+367 LNWVTPKKAAKKDVS
-382 FFQLMGEMMA
+382 FFQLMGELMA
-392 GNNSNGSV
+392 GSNSTGSV

-422 IVAGPTVERIQKL
+422 IVAGPTVERIEKL

-520 RRIGLHTENINLD
+520 RRIGLHTENIQLD

-547 DEIKAMQKSIDSVY
+547 DEIKVMQKSIDSVY

-576 EKLRTLAGGRVWSGS
+576 AKLRTLAGGRVWSGS

-604 VDDCIGHIAKRAKL
+604 VDDCIRHIAKKAEL
-618 GEEYKVTH
+618 GDEYKVTH

-639 LGSEDEDI
+639 LGGEDEDI
-647 ISIDH
+647 ISINR
-652 LGGRLLQMNSV
+652 LGGKLLQVNS
-663 TLRLLRKQG
+663 TALRLLRKQG
-672 LNTDTLQLLIKD
+672 LNTDTLQLLIND
-684 SLETQQKPT
+684 SLETHQKPT